1 MQMRNIFRDA
11 PAGAMTVA
19 VGVQANKHSHHPA
32 TDGLTLVR
40 TPQQRSHMRA
50 RVSRL
55 AVTASAVWILGL
67 AGVALATPAGAGPLS
82 NTSASSTMSGWEY
95 AGFYDTKSQC
105 QGGGEIYLNHGYSD
119 YRCTYQLSNGQF
131 LLEILD

>member
-1 MQMRNIFRDA
+1 MKSMFRDA
-11 PAGAMTVA
+11 PIGAMTVA
-19 VGVQANKHSHHPA
+19 VDVQTNKHSHHLT
-32 TDGLTLVR
+32 TDGSTFVR
-40 TPQQRSHMRA
+40 TPQQRNHMRA
-50 RVSRL
+50 WVSRL
-55 AVTASAVWILGL
+55 AVTASAILGL
-67 AGVALATPAGAGPLS
+67 AGVALAAPAGAAPLS
-82 NTSASSTMSGWEY
+82 STSASSTMSGWEY